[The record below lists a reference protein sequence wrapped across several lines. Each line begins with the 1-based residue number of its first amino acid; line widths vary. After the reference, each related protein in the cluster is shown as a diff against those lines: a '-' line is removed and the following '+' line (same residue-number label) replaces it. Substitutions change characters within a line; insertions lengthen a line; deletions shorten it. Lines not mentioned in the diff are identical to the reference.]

1 MKTEYTFSVE
11 TGHLAFSRR
20 VYCNTVYTV
29 NHRDE
34 MGVQQLCSMTVCE
47 DETARRAFMNHFGD
61 DSSWPPGWWDRIGRP
76 QFTRLR
82 TAPPSTLGFFT
93 RKSWER
99 ENYPPSKVSWQE
111 YFGVKSP

>member
-34 MGVQQLCSMTVCE
+34 MGVQQLCSVIVCE
-47 DETARRAFMNHFGD
+47 GETAERAFFNHFGD
-61 DSSWPPGWWDRIGRP
+61 DSSWPPGWYAAVTEGK
-76 QFTRLR
+76 FTRL
-82 TAPPSTLGFFT
+82 
-93 RKSWER
+93 SWQR
-99 ENYPPSKVSWQE
+99 ENYPASKVSWQE
-111 YFGVKSP
+111 YFGVPSP